1 MPHMEKVGRGIVI
14 HAAKGKFFRQTVF
27 IVLAIV
33 CLLTLSLPAKAATS
47 FPPSDSTGQT
57 AYSDTIQQ
65 RYVDLIRIIDVS
77 TDSVI
82 NHIQKIDSSYSQ
94 KLAVVHDSLSSLIP
108 ASAEFHFRDSL
119 ATVYSG
125 FLQAMSQNRQTWAD
139 AVGHFRETVLPVIS
153 TAKNKLNYS
162 ADASDEDYSFG
173 LSLFSNFADSMYQS
187 VKDSI
192 ADYSDNASAS
202 MNNLFATLRDSLQ
215 GLTGGYLQMAG
226 EEAPHQESVLPQESA
241 PGLPPFSLYA
251 SFSGRYDRNPLCNY
265 QKVGDFL
272 WQSYHELK
280 YLSPA
285 PSGLLSVK
293 YIGGLTLFN
302 TLADRNYYESML
314 TGKYRIIFGQ
324 HDGSVSDDA
333 ADDSFEKFNS
343 LNISV
348 AAGAR
353 FDKQVYHDYNNH
365 GLVLAV
371 TFKKPLTDSLFVTLK
386 NTFCSRKYE
395 WSSELSN
402 NMELLSAGVS
412 GKLGG
417 NFSYDL
423 TLQGGIKEYHE
434 TLIDTIIT
442 GYADISGT
450 QPIISLVAQPEQTY
464 HSSVNLHVMKSWE
477 ASSLQFTFGYTTNFN
492 SKARFLR
499 KNIDKPR
506 LTEDIYY
513 DYFSYTGEDVRL
525 EYQGLIPFNI
535 RMNVS
540 AELHVNELYL
550 PAFTLAGIK
559 TAENRHDIL
568 SGLSASFSRYFDS
581 GLGFGY
587 ELNLSGGFVRR
598 MSKDDYNDFSS
609 YFTSAGISVGF

>member
-1 MPHMEKVGRGIVI
+1 MAKVGRGIVI
-14 HAAKGKFFRQTVF
+14 HAATGSFLRQTVF
-27 IVLAIV
+27 IILGIV
-33 CLLTLSLPAKAATS
+33 SLSAMSLPAKTATI
-47 FPPSDSTGQT
+47 FPPPDSTGQT
-57 AYSDTIQQ
+57 ADNDTLQQ
-65 RYVDLIRIIDVS
+65 RYANLLRIIGVS

-82 NHIQKIDSSYSQ
+82 NHIHEMHTRYSER
-94 KLAVVHDSLSSLIP
+94 LAVVHDSLSSLLP
-108 ASAEFHFRDSL
+108 ANADYHFRDSL
-119 ATVYSG
+119 ASVYSG
-125 FLQAMSQNRQTWAD
+125 FAHAMSQNGQTWTE
-139 AVGHFRETVLPVIS
+139 AVGHFSETVRPVIA
-153 TAKNKLNYS
+153 TEKNKLNYS
-162 ADASDEDYSFG
+162 SEASDEDYSFG

-187 VKDSI
+187 VKDTI

-215 GLTGGYLQMAG
+215 GLTGSYLQLAG
-226 EEAPHQESVLPQESA
+226 EETPHAESVLPQESM

-265 QKVGDFL
+265 QKVGDLL

-280 YLSPA
+280 YLSA
-285 PSGLLSVK
+285 VPSGLLSVK

-302 TLADRNYYESML
+302 TLAERNYYESML

-324 HDGSVSDDA
+324 HDGAISDDA
-333 ADDSFEKFNS
+333 ADDGFEKFNS

-348 AAGAR
+348 TAGAR

-371 TFKKPLTDSLFVTLK
+371 TFKKPLTDSLFITVK

-402 NMELLSAGVS
+402 NMELISAGIS
-412 GKLGG
+412 GKLDK

-423 TLQGGIKEYHE
+423 TVQGGIKEYHE

-442 GYADISGT
+442 GYSDIGST
-450 QPIISLVAQPEQTY
+450 QPIFSLVAQPEHTY
-464 HSSVNLHVMKSWE
+464 QSSVNFHLIKSWE
-477 ASSLQFTFGYTTNFN
+477 TSSLQFTFGYTTNFN

-513 DYFSYTGEDVRL
+513 DYFSYTGEDARI
-525 EYQGLIPFNI
+525 EFQEQMPFNI
-535 RMNVS
+535 RMNAS

-550 PAFTLAGIK
+550 PAFTLSGIK

-587 ELNLSGGFVRR
+587 ETNISGGLVRR
-598 MSKDDYNDFSS
+598 MSKDEYNDFSS
-609 YFTSAGISVGF
+609 YYTSAGISIGF